1 MQQLSYI
8 GRVESKG
15 YGIESEMYNVYME
28 IMSVFTN
35 YEFTYNYIQNG
46 AREDIET
53 AGKEPGMQLI
63 IEPIILPS
71 ISNAVFIAMYGDL
84 ESALNNICKAH
95 TNHYAQKIKLND
107 IAGNGIQ
114 RATIYL
120 DKVIQ
125 INVSDSKEWNELKHW
140 NRVRNILVHNNGVIR
155 DVKDETSI
163 EFLKLAINTKHN
175 KVYLTVNDCNNFHGL
190 VVRFT
195 SLCI

>member
-8 GRVESKG
+8 GKVASKG
-15 YGIESEMYNVYME
+15 YGIESEMYSVYME

-35 YEFTYNYIQNG
+35 YEYAYMYIQG
-46 AREDIET
+46 SAKQDIEI
-53 AGKEPGMQLI
+53 AGNDPGMHLI

-95 TNHYAQKIKLND
+95 TNEKAHKIKLND

-114 RATIYL
+114 RAVTYL

-125 INVSDSKEWNELKHW
+125 ITVSDSPEWNELKHW
-140 NRVRNILVHNNGVIR
+140 NRIRNILVHNNGVIR
-155 DVKDETSI
+155 DSKDETSI
-163 EFLKLAINTKHN
+163 EFLKLSVNRKYN
-175 KVYLTVNDCNNFHGL
+175 KVYLTINNCERFHEL
-190 VVRFT
+190 IIRFT